1 MFLLDQWKN
10 ALYLVV
16 ISHLFSTTVLLYTS
30 PFFLIAFAELQTE
43 MTDLTSDL
51 TAGGIPFLDYQ
62 SYAMKVLFPNSDDH
76 PVLREMQVNRS
87 VRNLKFIS

>member
-1 MFLLDQWKN
+1 
-10 ALYLVV
+10 
-16 ISHLFSTTVLLYTS
+16 
-30 PFFLIAFAELQTE
+30 

-76 PVLREMQVNRS
+76 PVLREMQVSTVNI
-87 VRNLKFIS
+87 FIHMSHYYL

>member
-1 MFLLDQWKN
+1 
-10 ALYLVV
+10 
-16 ISHLFSTTVLLYTS
+16 
-30 PFFLIAFAELQTE
+30 

-87 VRNLKFIS
+87 VRNLKFIFKANFKIMHPIIILGTINSEEVN